1 MWYFSPSPVRG
12 QALDIGGSRA
22 RLYLFEEGS
31 VVRVHQIWLP
41 DKEPGEVDLVWGARR
56 VEAICQLITEHFDRS
71 HSLTLP
77 TSCAGR
83 KDEEKRSVV
92 LSFYG
97 SPLPD
102 LVGAVERACG
112 VQIGELLD
120 DDICAG
126 WGHLASPNGGLT
138 SDSPD
143 TVLLT
148 AGTGLAECLW
158 VGGEFLPKAS
168 YPRAAELG
176 LEAPLRAQ
184 AWRDGPL
191 PLQALQEL
199 LERRRTLAPF
209 ERLVLSGRFAA
220 SELDWPEQLA
230 DGTPLVVR
238 PLEEAPA
245 LGALTFPRQLPR

>member
-1 MWYFSPSPVRG
+1 M
-12 QALDIGGSRA
+12 A
-22 RLYLFEEGS
+22 
-31 VVRVHQIWLP
+31 VRVHEIWLP
-41 DKEPGEVDLVWGARR
+41 SREPEEADLIWGARR
-56 VEAICQLITEHFDRS
+56 VEAICQLIKEHFDDS
-71 HSLTLP
+71 HSQRLP

-102 LVGAVERACG
+102 LVGAVEGACG

-120 DDICAG
+120 DDVCAG
-126 WGHLASPNGGLT
+126 WGHLTSPNGGLT

-158 VGGEFLPKAS
+158 VNGGFLPKAS
-168 YPRAAELG
+168 YPRAAEFD
-176 LEAPLRAQ
+176 LEAPLRAE
-184 AWRDGPL
+184 AWRDGPI

-209 ERLVLSGRFAA
+209 ERLVLSGRFAT
-220 SELDWPEQLA
+220 SGLEWPEQLA
-230 DGTPLVVR
+230 DGTPIVVC

-245 LGALTFPRQLPR
+245 LGALTLG